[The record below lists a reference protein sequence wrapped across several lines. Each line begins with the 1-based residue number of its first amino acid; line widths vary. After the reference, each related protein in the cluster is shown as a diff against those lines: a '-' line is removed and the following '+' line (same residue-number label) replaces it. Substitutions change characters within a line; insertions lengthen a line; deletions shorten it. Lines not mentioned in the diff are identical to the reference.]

1 MKKNDI
7 FENLADDINNAN
19 FSEENKSRLLK
30 NIRKLKSEKINLLIT
45 GATGSGKSSTINALF
60 DTEIAKVGVGVD
72 PETMDIK
79 KFELD
84 NLILWDSPGLGDGRD
99 KDIQHSK
106 GIISKLNELDENG
119 KPLIDMVLV
128 ILDGSS
134 RDLGTSYELINSVII
149 PNIGEN
155 PEKRILIAINQA
167 DIGMKGRFWNDEEN
181 KPELKLKNFLD
192 EKVISIQNRIE
203 ETKQSV

>member
-60 DTEIAKVGVGVD
+60 DTEIAKVGVGVE

-84 NLILWDSPGLGDGRD
+84 NLILWDSPMPLAME
-99 KDIQHSK
+99 
-106 GIISKLNELDENG
+106 SKLT
-119 KPLIDMVLV
+119 P
-128 ILDGSS
+128 
-134 RDLGTSYELINSVII
+134 
-149 PNIGEN
+149 
-155 PEKRILIAINQA
+155 
-167 DIGMKGRFWNDEEN
+167 
-181 KPELKLKNFLD
+181 
-192 EKVISIQNRIE
+192 
-203 ETKQSV
+203 